1 MKGDFVLNCTV
12 YKLGLVEYG
21 NTNRLQK
28 NLHRKRAEEK
38 ISDSLLLLEHPP
50 TFTIGKFG
58 SFDNLLVSINR
69 LRQEGIGLFLVE
81 RGGDVTYHGPG
92 QLVAYPIIC
101 MKKRGKDVHQ
111 YVYNLEEVVLRVL
124 KDFGINADRDNSH
137 AGLWVNKE
145 QIAAIG
151 ISVRRWVAMHGFAL
165 NVDVNLNHFS
175 LINFCGF
182 SDRRATSMSKLLG
195 CPVSMDAVTKQFIA
209 HFSDVFNTIITL
221 GAAKEIAQYI

>member
-12 YKLGLVEYG
+12 YKLGLVEYS
-21 NTNRLQK
+21 NTYRLQK

-165 NVDVNLNHFS
+165 NVDINLNHFS

-182 SDRRATSMSKLLG
+182 SDRIASTEVRRARAS
-195 CPVSMDAVTKQFIA
+195 PRRAIAPYQFIA
-209 HFSDVFNTIITL
+209 HFSDVFNTVIRL